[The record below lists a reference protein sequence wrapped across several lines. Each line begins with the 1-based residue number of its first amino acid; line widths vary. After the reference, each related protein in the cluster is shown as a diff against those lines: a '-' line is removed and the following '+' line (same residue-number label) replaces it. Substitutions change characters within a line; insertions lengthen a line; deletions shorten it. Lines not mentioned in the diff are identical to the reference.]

1 MKQYS
6 SHLLMVRPS
15 SFRKNE
21 ETAVNNYFQ
30 AEAGLDSKV
39 VLQQAQANF
48 DAMVQQLRQA
58 RINVTV
64 FNEPEGSDTPDA
76 LFPNNWISMHHDRR
90 VALYPMFAENRR
102 RERREEVLDLLEDQ
116 GFEIEEVIDYSSAEE
131 EGLYLE
137 GTGSMILDHENRMA
151 YCALSERADEDLF
164 IEFCEDFEYT
174 PFTFNAFQTVGEKRL
189 KIYHTNVMMCV
200 ADRYA
205 VVCLEC
211 IDDESERKQLK
222 KHLKES
228 GKTLIPISEAQ
239 MHQFA
244 GNMLQVADQD
254 QNPVLIMSDSA
265 YKSLTAGQIK
275 ILESFNPIVHPELGV
290 IETCGGGSARCMIA
304 EIFLPK
310 AS

>member
-64 FNEPEGSDTPDA
+64 FNEPKDSDTPDA

-102 RERREEVLDLLEDQ
+102 RERREEVLDLLEEQ

-174 PFTFNAFQTVGEKRL
+174 PFTFSAFQTVNEKRL

-222 KHLKES
+222 KHLNES

-244 GNMLQVADQD
+244 GNMLQVGDQD

-275 ILESFNPIVHPELGV
+275 TLESFNPIVHLELGV

>member
-30 AEAGLDSKV
+30 AEAGLDSKL

-48 DAMVQQLRQA
+48 DTMVQQLRQA
-58 RINVTV
+58 HINVTV

-102 RERREEVLDLLEDQ
+102 RERREEVLDLLEEQ

-174 PFTFNAFQTVGEKRL
+174 PFTFSAFQTVNEKRL

-222 KHLKES
+222 KHLKVS

-244 GNMLQVADQD
+244 GNMLQVGDQD

-275 ILESFNPIVHPELGV
+275 TLESFNPIVHPELGV

>member
-30 AEAGLDSKV
+30 ADAGLESKA
-39 VLQQAQANF
+39 VLKEAQTKF

-64 FNEPEGSDTPDA
+64 FDEPEGSDTPDA

-102 RERREEVLDLLEDQ
+102 RERREEVLDLLEEQ
-116 GFEIEEVIDYSSAEE
+116 GFEIEEVIDYSRAEK

-151 YCALSERADEDLF
+151 YCTLSERADEDLF

-174 PFTFNAFQTVGEKRL
+174 PFTFSAYQTFNGKRL

-200 ADRYA
+200 ADHYA

-211 IDDESERKQLK
+211 IDDERERKQLK

-228 GKTLIPISEAQ
+228 GKVLIPISEAQ

-244 GNMLQVADQD
+244 GNMLQVSDED
-254 QNPVLIMSDSA
+254 KNPVLIMSDSA
-265 YKSLTAGQIK
+265 YKSLTPSQIK
-275 ILESFNPIVHPELGV
+275 TLESFNPIIHPELGV

-310 AS
+310 VN

>member
-228 GKTLIPISEAQ
+228 SKTLIPISEAQ

-244 GNMLQVADQD
+244 GNMLQVGDQD

>member
-39 VLQQAQANF
+39 VLRQAQSNF

-58 RINVTV
+58 RIKVTV

-102 RERREEVLDLLEDQ
+102 RERREEVLDLLEEQ

-174 PFTFNAFQTVGEKRL
+174 PFTFSAFQTVAEKRL

-222 KHLKES
+222 KYLKES

-244 GNMLQVADQD
+244 GNMLQVGDQD

-275 ILESFNPIVHPELGV
+275 TLESFNPIVHPELGV

>member
-58 RINVTV
+58 HINVTV
-64 FNEPEGSDTPDA
+64 FNEPEGGDTPDA

>member
-30 AEAGLDSKV
+30 AEADLDSKV

-64 FNEPEGSDTPDA
+64 FNEPEGGDTPDA

-244 GNMLQVADQD
+244 GNMLQVADQN

>member
-30 AEAGLDSKV
+30 AEAGLDSKL

-102 RERREEVLDLLEDQ
+102 RERREEVLDLLEEQ

-164 IEFCEDFEYT
+164 IEFCEDYEYT
-174 PFTFNAFQTVGEKRL
+174 PFTFNAFQTVNEKRL

-244 GNMLQVADQD
+244 GNMLQVGDQD

-275 ILESFNPIVHPELGV
+275 TLESFNPIVHPELGV
-290 IETCGGGSARCMIA
+290 IETCGGGGARCMIA

>member
-30 AEAGLDSKV
+30 ADAGLESKA
-39 VLQQAQANF
+39 VLKEAQTKF

-64 FNEPEGSDTPDA
+64 FDEPEGSDTPDA

-102 RERREEVLDLLEDQ
+102 RERREEVLDLLEEQ
-116 GFEIEEVIDYSSAEE
+116 GFEIEEVIDYSRAEE

-137 GTGSMILDHENRMA
+137 GTGSMVLDHENRMA

-174 PFTFNAFQTVGEKRL
+174 PFTFSAYQTVNGKRL
-189 KIYHTNVMMCV
+189 KIYHTNVMMCI
-200 ADRYA
+200 ADHYA

-211 IDDESERKQLK
+211 IDDERERKQLK

-244 GNMLQVADQD
+244 GNMLQVGDED
-254 QNPVLIMSDSA
+254 KNPVLILSDSA
-265 YKSLTAGQIK
+265 YKSLTPSQIK
-275 ILESFNPIVHPELGV
+275 TLESFNPIIHPELGV

-310 AS
+310 VN

>member
-30 AEAGLDSKV
+30 VEAGLDSKV
-39 VLQQAQANF
+39 VLQQAQSNF

-64 FNEPEGSDTPDA
+64 FNEPKGSNTPDA

-102 RERREEVLDLLEDQ
+102 RERREEVLDLLEEQ

-174 PFTFNAFQTVGEKRL
+174 PFTFSAFQTVAEKRL

-244 GNMLQVADQD
+244 GNMLQVGDQD

-275 ILESFNPIVHPELGV
+275 TLESFNPIVHPELGV

>member
-39 VLQQAQANF
+39 VLQQAQSNF

-102 RERREEVLDLLEDQ
+102 RERREEVLDLLEEQ

-174 PFTFNAFQTVGEKRL
+174 PFTFSAFQTVAEKRL

-200 ADRYA
+200 ADRYV

-244 GNMLQVADQD
+244 GNMLQVGDQD

-275 ILESFNPIVHPELGV
+275 TLESFNPIVHPQLGV

-310 AS
+310 AN

>member
-64 FNEPEGSDTPDA
+64 FNEPEGGDTPDA

-265 YKSLTAGQIK
+265 YKSLKAGQIK

>member
-39 VLQQAQANF
+39 VLQQAQSNF

-102 RERREEVLDLLEDQ
+102 RERREEVLDLLEEQ

-174 PFTFNAFQTVGEKRL
+174 PFTFSAFQTVAEKRL

-211 IDDESERKQLK
+211 IDGESERKQLK

-244 GNMLQVADQD
+244 GNMLQVGDQD

-275 ILESFNPIVHPELGV
+275 TLESFNPIVHPELGV

>member
-1 MKQYS
+1 M
-6 SHLLMVRPS
+6 
-15 SFRKNE
+15 
-21 ETAVNNYFQ
+21 
-30 AEAGLDSKV
+30 
-39 VLQQAQANF
+39 
-48 DAMVQQLRQA
+48 
-58 RINVTV
+58 
-64 FNEPEGSDTPDA
+64 
-76 LFPNNWISMHHDRR
+76 
-90 VALYPMFAENRR
+90 LY
-102 RERREEVLDLLEDQ
+102 LLEEQ

-174 PFTFNAFQTVGEKRL
+174 PFTFSAFQTVAEKRL

-239 MHQFA
+239 MH
-244 GNMLQVADQD
+244 
-254 QNPVLIMSDSA
+254 
-265 YKSLTAGQIK
+265 
-275 ILESFNPIVHPELGV
+275 
-290 IETCGGGSARCMIA
+290 
-304 EIFLPK
+304 
-310 AS
+310 